1 MNTRLSLLL
10 VLPLAACASSERHV
24 ARVYPG
30 FGAYTRAV
38 STDSAEA
45 QRWFDQGIQLMYGFN
60 HDEAIRSFRAAADAD
75 PQCAMAW
82 WGIAYANGLD
92 INNAEIT
99 EEEAREAHTASREA
113 ARHLSRATPVEIAL
127 VDAIQARYEW
137 PNPEDRAHLD
147 QAYADAMHRA
157 WQGFSDDPDVGAL
170 FAESLMNLQPW
181 DYWEKDGAPKGR
193 TSEIVAALER
203 VLALRPDH
211 PGANHFYI
219 HAIEASHC
227 PELGIE
233 AADRL
238 STLVPGAGHLVHM
251 PAHIYA
257 RVGRYDLASDQN
269 ERAIAADK
277 AYFELAPPPDF
288 YSLYFVHNIHF
299 LTYAAMMEGRYAT
312 AMAAGRE
319 LESQIP
325 QDFLEENVS
334 FADGFMPTPL
344 HVMIR
349 FGRWEEILAEPEPP
363 KFRKFSRAMRHYAR
377 GVALAAL
384 ERPAEA
390 RAELAAF
397 EKAAAAVPDDW
408 KVGNNTAG
416 DVLAIA
422 RTMLQAEL
430 AYREGHPESAFSALS
445 EGVRLEGELVYD
457 EPPGWLQ
464 PVRHAQGAL
473 LLASGRA
480 EEAEAVYGEDLL
492 ANRENGWALLG
503 LERALLALGRGDEVA
518 RVRQRLDRAWS
529 RADVS
534 PTSSCYC
541 APAPQG

>member
-1 MNTRLSLLL
+1 M
-10 VLPLAACASSERHV
+10 PLAACASSESAK
-24 ARVYPG
+24 ARIYPG
-30 FGAYTRAV
+30 FGAYTREV
-38 STDSAEA
+38 STDSDEA

-60 HDEAIRSFRAAADAD
+60 HDEAIRSFRAAAEAD
-75 PQCAMAW
+75 PECAMAW

-92 INNAEIT
+92 INNSEIT
-99 EEEAREAHTASREA
+99 EDEAREAFTAAGEA
-113 ARHLSRATPVEIAL
+113 AVHLARATPVEIAL

-147 QAYADAMHRA
+147 QAYADAMHKA
-157 WQGFSDDPDVGAL
+157 WQSFSDDPDVGAL

-193 TSEIVAALER
+193 ASEIVAALER
-203 VLALRPDH
+203 AIALRPDH

-219 HAIEASHC
+219 HAIEASST
-227 PELGIE
+227 PELALP

-238 STLVPGAGHLVHM
+238 ATLVPGAGHLVHM

-269 ERAIAADK
+269 ERAIEADK

-299 LTYAAMMEGRYAT
+299 LTYAAMMEGRYET

-319 LESQIP
+319 LEAKIP
-325 QDFLEENVS
+325 QDFLEKNVS

-349 FGRWEEILAEPEPP
+349 FGRFEDVLAEPEPP

-377 GVALAAL
+377 GVALSAL
-384 ERPAEA
+384 ERPKEA
-390 RAELAAF
+390 REELAAF
-397 EKAAAAVPDDW
+397 EKAAAAVPEDW
-408 KVGNNTAG
+408 KVGNNTAD

-422 RTMLQAEL
+422 RHMLQGEL
-430 AYREGHPESAFSALS
+430 LYREGDHEAAFSTLRD
-445 EGVRLEGELVYD
+445 GVRLEGELVYD

-464 PVRHAQGAL
+464 PVRHALGAL

-480 EEAEAVYGEDLL
+480 EEAEAVYREDLA
-492 ANRENGWALLG
+492 ANAENGWSLTG
-503 LERALLALGRGDEVA
+503 LERALLAQGKGDEVA
-518 RVRQRLDRAWS
+518 EVRRRRDQAWS
-529 RADVS
+529 RTDVS

-541 APAPQG
+541 EPAPRS